1 MTWVSLVCLLALSSA
16 AFGRSVSFDGYGSTR
31 IIEPTPLPAP
41 AYGRE
46 LLPAP
51 ELTRISS
58 GYGSSFVAPT
68 RVLSAPS
75 YGGYGSTNRLLER
88 SEIIVDPLPPTP
100 ADILCRGQLPQT
112 VIPIEGNRKF
122 VTCLDDGKGVEQT
135 CPRGLLFH
143 ELTRRCERKLGALE
157 DFCLSQ
163 PCLNGGLCISG
174 DSTFTCQCPTGFDG
188 MNCELDAS
196 FCHLNRPCGS
206 DSFVRCQS
214 FRPNAALQWICV
226 ADDDFT
232 YGPDGAHIHKSFC
245 DGSNMGPFPLAYTN
259 KGFMMCNG
267 EHTHY
272 ESCPGGTIWD
282 ASAKACVWPDMEEG
296 GETRIISKP
305 GYGGYGSTLIAP
317 PARVFERYDKVIVP
331 PRPKFIS
338 SYGGEVRR
346 LGGYG
351 GEILPPPM
359 PETRVITS
367 SYGGEVR
374 RLGGY
379 GGEILPPPMPETKF
393 IPSSYGGEVRRVGGY
408 GGDVVLPAP
417 MPETKIIT
425 SSYGGEVRRV
435 GGYGGDVI
443 LPPTKTFSS
452 YGGEVVVPPTKTF
465 SSYGGE
471 VVVPPTRTLTGYGE
485 TFPVPETKFIT
496 NSYGSSRLIPSV
508 PIVKTAPSYG
518 GY

>member
-1 MTWVSLVCLLALSSA
+1 MTWVSLICLLALSSA

-31 IIEPTPLPAP
+31 IIEPTFSS
-41 AYGRE
+41 YGRE
-46 LLPAP
+46 VLPAP
-51 ELTRISS
+51 ELPLTRISS
-58 GYGSSFVAPT
+58 GYGSSFVAPPT
-68 RVLSAPS
+68 RVLPSPS

-112 VIPIEGNRKF
+112 VIPIENNRKF

-135 CPRGLLFH
+135 CPKGLLYH

-174 DSTFTCQCPTGFDG
+174 DSTYTCQCPAGFDG
-188 MNCELDAS
+188 MTCELDAS
-196 FCHLNRPCGS
+196 FCQLNRPCGS

-214 FRPNAALQWICV
+214 FRPGAALQWICV

-282 ASAKACVWPDMEEG
+282 AAARACVWPDMEEG
-296 GETRIISKP
+296 GETRIIGKS
-305 GYGGYGSTLIAP
+305 GYGGYGSTIIAP
-317 PARVFERYDKVIVP
+317 PTRVFERYDKVIVP

-346 LGGYG
+346 
-351 GEILPPPM
+351 
-359 PETRVITS
+359 V
-367 SYGGEVR
+367 
-374 RLGGY
+374 GGY
-379 GGEILPPPMPETKF
+379 GGEILPPPMPETKV
-393 IPSSYGGEVRRVGGY
+393 ITSSYGGEVRRVGGY

-425 SSYGGEVRRV
+425 SSYGGETRRV
-435 GGYGGDVI
+435 GGYGGEVVF
-443 LPPTKTFSS
+443 PPTKTFSS

-465 SSYGGE
+465 SSYGGD
-471 VVVPPTRTLTGYGE
+471 VILPPTKTFTGYGE
-485 TFPVPETKFIT
+485 TLPLPETKVIT
-496 NSYGSSRLIPSV
+496 SSYGSSRLISP
-508 PIVKTAPSYG
+508 PLVKVAPSYG